1 MPKFAA
7 GKLLLRLANLNS
19 TESEIDLKKLLFLG
33 RLITE
38 TKMPPIVKGLFQ
50 CRVDDFFN
58 SSLTSIGVLPSIC
71 DALCKYDLFHYL
83 QFWNRDSSSATYMQ
97 WKSIVKT
104 KIWEKENDEWLS
116 YCQDHP
122 GMHVAQACL
131 LNTPP
136 HQFWSLADDYPDLV
150 SRLHI
155 QVRIMGNFG
164 FNGGVPWLSRMQGA
178 FCFICKENVE
188 NVSHFLHD
196 CKEFRQNFDS
206 IWLNLKQKVISAN
219 PIDGSQMFDF
229 IFHLDR
235 QQKTLLLLRGGG
247 GGGGLSVYIRSYMF
261 GCQ

>member
-1 MPKFAA
+1 M
-7 GKLLLRLANLNS
+7 
-19 TESEIDLKKLLFLG
+19 G

-50 CRVDDFFN
+50 CKVDDLFN

-71 DALCKYDLFHYL
+71 DALRKYDLLHCL
-83 QFWNRDSSSATYMQ
+83 RFWHRDSSFPTSTQ

-104 KIWEKENDEWLS
+104 KIREKENDEWLS

-136 HQFWSLADDYPDLV
+136 RQFWSLANDYPDLV

-164 FNGGVPWLSRMQGA
+164 FNGGGALAFSHTRCTLFYLQRKCRKCKPLSPR
-178 FCFICKENVE
+178 
-188 NVSHFLHD
+188 LHGIQT
-196 CKEFRQNFDS
+196 KF
-206 IWLNLKQKVISAN
+206 
-219 PIDGSQMFDF
+219 
-229 IFHLDR
+229 
-235 QQKTLLLLRGGG
+235 
-247 GGGGLSVYIRSYMF
+247 
-261 GCQ
+261 